1 MRHFVPYL
9 NLQGLSV
16 NPLIDHIHTSDLKV
30 IELVFILNSTE
41 LINVKVPTIVGIFT
55 FMSRLNATSESSKE

>member
-16 NPLIDHIHTSDLKV
+16 NPSIDHIHTSDLKV
-30 IELVFILNSTE
+30 IKLVFILNSTE
-41 LINVKVPTIVGIFT
+41 LINVKMPTIDASNT
-55 FMSRLNATSESSKE
+55 